1 MRVTVNIY
9 SYLRTYLQDA
19 EKLMRE
25 KIWELPQN
33 ATAGQIV
40 DRLKLPKEVRVSVL
54 LNNNSVDPKTV
65 LKEGDVIHILPQM
78 FGG

>member
-9 SYLRTYLQDA
+9 SYLRTFLQDA

-25 KIWELPQN
+25 KEWELPQN
-33 ATAGQIV
+33 ATVGQIV
-40 DRLKLPKEVRVSVL
+40 ERLNLPKEIRVTVL
-54 LNNNSVDPKTV
+54 VNSNSVDQKAV